1 MGPGFFFVNTISPK
15 TAQPPIR
22 SIDEWGAYSLIGLS
36 NGQYLVLS
44 WFTVRVPE
52 LKGSGNSG
60 VPPIHKTFGTRRRLL

>member
-1 MGPGFFFVNTISPK
+1 MGPGFFFTNRHFPNK

-22 SIDEWGAYSLIGLS
+22 SNDEWGAYSLIGLS

-52 LKGSGNSG
+52 L
-60 VPPIHKTFGTRRRLL
+60 

>member
-1 MGPGFFFVNTISPK
+1 MGPGFFFTNRHFPTK

-22 SIDEWGAYSLIGLS
+22 SNDEWGAYSLIGLS

-52 LKGSGNSG
+52 LYG
-60 VPPIHKTFGTRRRLL
+60 VR